1 MMCAWKELLEVL
13 PPRMRQGVDELSPR
27 MPLEIRLR
35 MGQPVEV
42 CCKEGSRWLP
52 FRTSAE
58 DMRYILNLASR
69 YSPWARETMAQ
80 GYLTAVGGHRIGICG
95 ECVVQGGNVTGIREV
110 TSLCIRIARDFLGI
124 ARSITQADGSVL
136 ILGPPG
142 SGKTTLLRDLIRQTA
157 DREEGYVAAVDERG
171 ELFPA
176 GMECRERKRLD
187 VLSGCPKA
195 QGISMALRTMGPRWI
210 AVDEITAPEDC
221 GALLEAGWCGVKL
234 LGTAHAANRRDLYGR
249 KVYQS
254 LAESGLFDTLV
265 ILQRD
270 KSWRKERMKL

>member
-1 MMCAWKELLEVL
+1 MKCAWKELLGVL
-13 PPRMRQGVDELSPR
+13 PPMMRQGVDELSSK

-42 CCKEGSRWLP
+42 CCKEGSHWLP
-52 FRTSAE
+52 FQASGE

-80 GYLTAVGGHRIGICG
+80 GFLTAAGGHRIGICG

-110 TSLCIRIARDFLGI
+110 RSLCIRVARDFPGI
-124 ARSITQADGSVL
+124 ARGITPADGSVL

-157 DREEGYVAAVDERG
+157 DREEGYAAAVDERG
-171 ELFPA
+171 ELFPV
-176 GMECRERKRLD
+176 GIGLQEGKRLD

-210 AVDEITAPEDC
+210 AVDEITAAEDC
-221 GALLEAGWCGVKL
+221 AALLEAGWCGVKL
-234 LGTAHAANRRDLYGR
+234 LGTAHAADRRDLLGR
-249 KVYQS
+249 KVYQP

-265 ILQRD
+265 VLQRD